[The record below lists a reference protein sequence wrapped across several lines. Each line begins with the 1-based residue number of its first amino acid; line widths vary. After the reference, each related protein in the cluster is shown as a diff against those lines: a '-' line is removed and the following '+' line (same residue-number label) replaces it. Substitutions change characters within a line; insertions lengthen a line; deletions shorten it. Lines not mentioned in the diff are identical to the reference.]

1 MSSTYA
7 YAYAALT
14 TPLAPP
20 RSPAPWLDTLVVMV
34 PASPNSR
41 VYGAL
46 AAS

>member
-14 TPLAPP
+14 APPAP

-34 PASPNSR
+34 PASSNSR